1 MSVPLG
7 QRARRRREH
16 SAGTKVFV
24 TSLLLSCLPAFCTT
38 AFVVPAP
45 AATGSFCGE
54 CGNAQVKALARS
66 DLKRP
71 LPYPAHSSTSIARD
85 GGASR
90 LQMLWSGGRRTQGN
104 EVTVN
109 IERTSRNSRRISGSI
124 VINRPI
130 EDVWLTL
137 TDYDRLAKYVP
148 NLTQSKVKPS
158 NDGGIRLWQ
167 EGAQKIVGFDFRAS
181 VEMFMEEHFG
191 DPENRMAQR
200 KLTFGLL
207 DSRMFNEFDGEW
219 RMQFNSRK
227 QFNTAQGLEFQYT
240 TKLFYMVHIRPKGP
254 VPVLALEW
262 QISNEVPNNLSALK
276 LAAEAVTPEYVEM
289 RRKEREQEAA
299 KRFAPPPLALASSA
313 AADEREKKEANAIAK
328 GGAEAFVARGNGDEG
343 YGQPEWES
351 DETLEAYLNTMS

>member
-1 MSVPLG
+1 SPL
-7 QRARRRREH
+7 
-16 SAGTKVFV
+16 VDW
-24 TSLLLSCLPAFCTT
+24 
-38 AFVVPAP
+38 
-45 AATGSFCGE
+45 
-54 CGNAQVKALARS
+54 N
-66 DLKRP
+66 
-71 LPYPAHSSTSIARD
+71 
-85 GGASR
+85 
-90 LQMLWSGGRRTQGN
+90 LQ
-104 EVTVN
+104 
-109 IERTSRNSRRISGSI
+109 
-124 VINRPI
+124 
-130 EDVWLTL
+130 DVWLTL

-148 NLTQSKVKPS
+148 NLTQSKVRPS

-227 QFNTAQGLEFQYT
+227 QFNTAQGLEYQYT

-262 QISNEVPNNLSALK
+262 QISNEVPNNLAALK

-289 RRKEREQEAA
+289 RRREREQEAA
-299 KRFAPPPLALASSA
+299 KRFAPPPLVLAGSA
-313 AADEREKKEANAIAK
+313 AVDEREKREANAIAK
-328 GGAEAFVARGNGDEG
+328 GGAEAFVAKGNGDEG